1 MKKFSYKTGM
11 LFLPLLLLP
20 MILAGQ
26 EVTKEFHKEFKT
38 DNNTT
43 LNITNKYGEV
53 IIDSWDQ
60 DQIVIDVK
68 VSVEM
73 PNREKAQKLI
83 EFINVEFNED
93 GSTVSAKTVID
104 DKFNFSGWGNSR
116 KFSIDYTVRMPVKA
130 ALTLTNRYGNSEI
143 DELQGL
149 VNMNIKYGNITVG
162 KLTRMDQKPLN
173 KLNLSYGDASIDE
186 AGWLDLYLRYTGKT
200 EIGKSRALLL
210 DAKYSRLLIDETSSI
225 VGKFEY
231 NNLEI
236 EDINNLI
243 LENHYADI
251 KIRSLQKKLEYD
263 GSYGSFSVETIPAG
277 FESLRVDSQ
286 YTGVKLGIDDNANY
300 NLEAKVSYGGLEY
313 DKNNFKNERRIIENT
328 SQEIAGIVGK
338 GENPDASV
346 RIDASYGTVR
356 LY

>member
-1 MKKFSYKTGM
+1 MKKFSYKKGM

-20 MILAGQ
+20 LMMAGQ
-26 EVTKEFHKEFKT
+26 EVTKEFHKEFKA

-43 LNITNKYGEV
+43 LNINNKYGEV

-68 VSVEM
+68 VTVEM

-83 EFINVEFNED
+83 DFINVEFNEE
-93 GSTVSAKTVID
+93 GTNVSAKTVID

-116 KFSIDYTVRMPVKA
+116 RFSIDYTVRMPLKT

-149 VNMNIKYGNITVG
+149 VNLNIKYGNISVG
-162 KLTRMDQKPLN
+162 KLTRMDQKPLS
-173 KLNLSYGDASIDE
+173 KFSLSYGDATIDE

-200 EIGKSRALLL
+200 EIGKSKALLL
-210 DAKYSRLLIDETSSI
+210 DAKYSKLTLNETSSV

-236 EDINNLI
+236 EGINNLI

-251 KIRSLQKKLEYD
+251 KIGSLQKKLEYD

-277 FESLRVDSQ
+277 FESLRVEAR
-286 YTGVKLGIDDNANY
+286 YTGVKLGIDENANY
-300 NLEAKVSYGGLEY
+300 NLDAKVSYGGLEY
-313 DKNNFKNERRIIENT
+313 DKDNFKNERRIIENT

-338 GENPDASV
+338 GEKPDASV
-346 RIDASYGTVR
+346 NIDASYGTVR

>member
-1 MKKFSYKTGM
+1 MKKFSYKKGM

-20 MILAGQ
+20 LMMAGQ
-26 EVTKEFHKEFKT
+26 EVTKEFHKEFKA

-43 LNITNKYGEV
+43 LNINNKYGEV

-68 VSVEM
+68 VTVEM

-83 EFINVEFNED
+83 DFINVEFGED
-93 GSTVSAKTVID
+93 GTNVSAKTVID

-116 KFSIDYTVRMPVKA
+116 RFSIDYTVRMPLKT

-149 VNMNIKYGNITVG
+149 VNLNIKYGNVTVG
-162 KLTRMDQKPLN
+162 KLTRMDQKPLS
-173 KLNLSYGDASIDE
+173 KLSLSYGDATIDE

-200 EIGKSRALLL
+200 EIGKSKALLL
-210 DAKYSRLLIDETSSI
+210 DAKYSKLTLSETSSV

-236 EDINNLI
+236 EGINNLI

-251 KIRSLQKKLEYD
+251 KIGSLQKKLEYD

-277 FESLRVDSQ
+277 FESLKVEAR
-286 YTGVKLGIDDNANY
+286 YTGVKLGIDENANY

-313 DKNNFKNERRIIENT
+313 DKDNFKNERRIIENT

-338 GENPDASV
+338 GEKPDASV
-346 RIDASYGTVR
+346 NIDASYGTVR

>member
-1 MKKFSYKTGM
+1 M

>member
-1 MKKFSYKTGM
+1 MKKFSYKKGM

-20 MILAGQ
+20 LMMAGQ
-26 EVTKEFHKEFKT
+26 EVTKEFHKEFKA

-43 LNITNKYGEV
+43 LNINNKYGEV

-68 VSVEM
+68 VTVEM

-83 EFINVEFNED
+83 DFINVEFNEE
-93 GSTVSAKTVID
+93 GTNVSAKTVID

-116 KFSIDYTVRMPVKA
+116 RFSIDYTVRMPLKT

-149 VNMNIKYGNITVG
+149 VNLNIKYGNISVG
-162 KLTRMDQKPLN
+162 KLTRMDQKPLS
-173 KLNLSYGDASIDE
+173 KFSLSYGDATIDE

-200 EIGKSRALLL
+200 EIGKSKALLL
-210 DAKYSRLLIDETSSI
+210 DAKYSKLTLNETSSV

-236 EDINNLI
+236 EGINNLI

-251 KIRSLQKKLEYD
+251 KIGSLQKKLEYD

-277 FESLRVDSQ
+277 FESLRVEAR
-286 YTGVKLGIDDNANY
+286 YTVVKLGIDENANY
-300 NLEAKVSYGGLEY
+300 NLDAKVSYGGLEY
-313 DKNNFKNERRIIENT
+313 DKDNFKNERRIIENT

-338 GENPDASV
+338 GEKPDASV
-346 RIDASYGTVR
+346 NIDASYGTVR

>member
-26 EVTKEFHKEFKT
+26 EVTKEFHKEFKA